1 MVGEINAQRFVQ
13 IGDLLDEMQDPA
25 VAKKFPGI
33 TLHLIREHFEELYA
47 TALSIRCVRRILC
60 VCVRAHTHT
69 CSPMTRLHVSECV
82 QKKGARHSRKKP
94 ATASSECEAASYRI
108 FSPKLV
114 NRNL

>member
-1 MVGEINAQRFVQ
+1 MVGEINAHRFVQ

-60 VCVRAHTHT
+60 ALTDTRTHTHK
-69 CSPMTRLHVSECV
+69 CGPLIRLHVPECV
-82 QKKGARHSRKKP
+82 QKKGA
-94 ATASSECEAASYRI
+94 
-108 FSPKLV
+108 
-114 NRNL
+114 